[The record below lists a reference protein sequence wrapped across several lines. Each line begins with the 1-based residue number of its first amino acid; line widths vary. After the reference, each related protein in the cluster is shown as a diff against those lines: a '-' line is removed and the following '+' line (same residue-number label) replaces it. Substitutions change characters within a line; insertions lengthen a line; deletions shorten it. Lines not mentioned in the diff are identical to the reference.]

1 MKRKQLKGSRIIFT
15 SLILVLLL
23 TTIMSLSACSGSTS
37 STPTTNPPVASTTSI
52 PTTTASSPVSS
63 TSAFSIVFRMAPG
76 GDNPPPAGGYTK
88 AVTDFADLIQSR
100 TNGRVTI
107 QPYWSQT
114 LVKQNEIVSALQSGT
129 ADIAQMVPHV
139 ETGKIPLCMVGQ
151 FPGIGTDLWARISA
165 FYELCNQDPEKSELA
180 KYNITTISAMG
191 ATDSY
196 IISKNPIRTLADLKG
211 KKIAAS
217 GIPAQ
222 TMSALGA
229 VPVTMGPQD
238 QYTSVDKGTIDGI
251 AAPLAAVYDFKFY
264 EVAKYYT
271 YLPNGPRVIPVGM
284 NQDSWNKL
292 PADIQK
298 IFIDSVPDFI
308 TAATDA
314 MIKITDP
321 AAVKAMQDSNVEFI
335 TLSDSD
341 MDTINK
347 TLASM
352 ADQWA
357 AGLGDDGKKILND
370 FRALVDK
377 YEKISP
383 YKK

>member
-1 MKRKQLKGSRIIFT
+1 
-15 SLILVLLL
+15 
-23 TTIMSLSACSGSTS
+23 
-37 STPTTNPPVASTTSI
+37 
-52 PTTTASSPVSS
+52 
-63 TSAFSIVFRMAPG
+63 MAPG
-76 GDNPPPAGGYTK
+76 GDNPPPAAGYTK
-88 AVTDFADLIQSR
+88 AVTDFADLISSR

-107 QPYWSQT
+107 QPYWTQT
-114 LVKQNEIVSALQSGT
+114 LVKQNEIVSGLQAGT
-129 ADIAQMVPHV
+129 VDIAQMVPHV

-151 FPGIGTDLWARISA
+151 LPGIGTDLWARISA
-165 FYELCNQDPEKSELA
+165 FYELCKQDPEKSELA
-180 KYNITTISAMG
+180 KYNIMAISAMG

-196 IISKNPIRTLADLKG
+196 LISKSPIRTLADLKG

-217 GIPAQ
+217 GIPSQ
-222 TMSALGA
+222 VMTALGA

-238 QYTSVDKGTIDGI
+238 QYTSIDKGTIDG
-251 AAPLAAVYDFKFY
+251 ACCPLAAVYDFKFY
-264 EVAKYYT
+264 EIAKYYT
-271 YLPNGPRVIPVGM
+271 YIPNGPRVIPVGM

-314 MIKITDP
+314 MVKTTDP
-321 AAVKAMQDSNVEFI
+321 AAIKAMQDAKVEFI
-335 TLSDSD
+335 TLSAADLQAV
-341 MDTINK
+341 NN
-347 TLASM
+347 TLASL
-352 ADQWA
+352 ADSWA
-357 AGLGDDGKKILND
+357 SGLGDDGKKILSD